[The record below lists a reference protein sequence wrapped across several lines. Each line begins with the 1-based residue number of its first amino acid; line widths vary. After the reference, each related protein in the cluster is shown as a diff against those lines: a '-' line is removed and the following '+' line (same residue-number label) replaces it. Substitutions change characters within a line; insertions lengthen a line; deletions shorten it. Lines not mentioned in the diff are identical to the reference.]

1 MNIDEASSAPFI
13 VYFTHVTKMK
23 GNLKAVLPARKG
35 QTPTPGG
42 ADENAG
48 KTGGIDQQMKA
59 HLQ

>member
-1 MNIDEASSAPFI
+1 
-13 VYFTHVTKMK
+13 MK